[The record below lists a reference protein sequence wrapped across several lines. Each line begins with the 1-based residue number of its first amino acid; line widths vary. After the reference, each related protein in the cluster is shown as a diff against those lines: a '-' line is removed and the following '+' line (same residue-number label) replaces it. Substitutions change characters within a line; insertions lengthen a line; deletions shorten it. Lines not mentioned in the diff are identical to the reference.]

1 MAKQKVRGHRAN
13 KPNDSFGTINS
24 ETMYRGGYRE
34 DVYQE
39 DDDETVEVEAQQEE
53 QPNEKEATS
62 FVEGSQEKDHDYK
75 KRYDDLK
82 RHYDEKVQTFKQR
95 EQEMEQAMQS
105 AAASQNI
112 SLPKSPEEL
121 ERFKQEYP
129 DVFDVVETIATM
141 KAQERSSG
149 LEQELEVIR
158 EREKELKVQSAY
170 RELTN
175 NHPDFNE
182 IKADE
187 KFLAWLD
194 EQPES
199 ISDGIYKNNTDARW
213 ASRVLDL
220 YKADQGISKKKQS
233 RANEAAATAVR
244 SPKAKDIASEA
255 TGDKRIWKVSQI
267 AKMKSHEF
275 EKFENELDLARSEGR
290 IDFNS

>member
-13 KPNDSFGTINS
+13 KPNDSFGTINNDNL
-24 ETMYRGGYRE
+24 YRGKYRE
-34 DVYQE
+34 DVYE
-39 DDDETVEVEAQQEE
+39 DEEDNVEVEAQQEE
-53 QPNEKEATS
+53 QPEEKEATS

-95 EQEMEQAMQS
+95 EKEMEEAMQS

-112 SLPKSPEEL
+112 TLPKSPEEL

-129 DVFDVVETIATM
+129 DVFDVVETIATL
-141 KAQERSSG
+141 KAQERASS
-149 LEQELEVIR
+149 LEQEIEVIR

-199 ISDGIYKNNTDARW
+199 ISNGIYHNNTDARW

-220 YKADQGISKKKQS
+220 YKADQGISTKKRTKS
-233 RANEAAATAVR
+233 NEAAAAVVR
-244 SPKAKDIASEA
+244 SPKAKDISSEA
-255 TGDKRIWKVSQI
+255 TGDKRIWKASQI

-275 EKFENELDLARSEGR
+275 EKFENELDIARSEGR

>member
-13 KPNDSFGTINS
+13 KPNDSFGTVND
-24 ETMYRGGYRE
+24 EGLYRGKYRDE
-34 DVYQE
+34 VYE
-39 DDDETVEVEAQQEE
+39 DDDDNVEVEAQQEE
-53 QPNEKEATS
+53 PEEKEATS
-62 FVEGSQEKDHDYK
+62 FVQGSEERDHDYK

-82 RHYDEKVQTFKQR
+82 RHYDEKVQAFKQR
-95 EQEMEQAMQS
+95 EREMEQAMQS

-112 SLPKSPEEL
+112 TLPKSPEEL

-129 DVFDVVETIATM
+129 DVFDVVETIATL
-141 KAQERSSG
+141 KAQERASG
-149 LEQELEVIR
+149 LEQEIEVIR

-170 RELTN
+170 RELMN

-187 KFLAWLD
+187 AFLAWLD

-220 YKADQGISKKKQS
+220 YKADQGISTKRRTKS
-233 RANEAAATAVR
+233 NEAAAAVIR
-244 SPKAKDIASEA
+244 SPKAKDISSEA
-255 TGDKRIWKVSQI
+255 TGDKKIWKVSQI
-267 AKMKSHEF
+267 ARMKPHEF
-275 EKFENELDLARSEGR
+275 EKLESELDAARSEGR
-290 IDFNS
+290 IDYNA

>member
-13 KPNDSFGTINS
+13 KPNDSFGTVND
-24 ETMYRGGYRE
+24 EGLYRGKYRE
-34 DVYQE
+34 EVYE
-39 DDDETVEVEAQQEE
+39 DEEDNVEVEAQQEE
-53 QPNEKEATS
+53 QPEEKEATS
-62 FVEGSQEKDHDYK
+62 FVQGSEERDHDYK

-95 EQEMEQAMQS
+95 EQEMESAMQS
-105 AAASQNI
+105 AAANQNI

-129 DVFDVVETIATM
+129 DVFEVVETIATM

-158 EREKELKVQSAY
+158 QREKELKVQSAY

-199 ISDGIYKNNTDARW
+199 ISNGIYHNNTDARW

-220 YKADQGISKKKQS
+220 YKADQGISTKKRTKS
-233 RANEAAATAVR
+233 NEAAAAVVR
-244 SPKAKDIASEA
+244 SPKAKDISSEA
-255 TGDKRIWKVSQI
+255 TGDKRIWKASQI

>member
-13 KPNDSFGTINS
+13 KPNDSFGTVND
-24 ETMYRGGYRE
+24 EGLYRGKYRDEVYE
-34 DVYQE
+34 DEE
-39 DDDETVEVEAQQEE
+39 DNVEVEAQQEE
-53 QPNEKEATS
+53 QPEEKEATS

-95 EQEMEQAMQS
+95 EQEMESAMQS

-121 ERFKQEYP
+121 DRFKQEYP
-129 DVFDVVETIATM
+129 DVFEVVETIATM

-149 LEQELEVIR
+149 LEQELEGIR
-158 EREKELKVQSAY
+158 QREKELKVQSAY

-199 ISDGIYKNNTDARW
+199 ISNGIYHNNTDARW

-220 YKADQGISKKKQS
+220 YKADQGISTKKRTKS
-233 RANEAAATAVR
+233 NEAAAAVVR
-244 SPKAKDIASEA
+244 SPKAKDISSEA
-255 TGDKRIWKVSQI
+255 TGDKRIWKASQI

>member
-13 KPNDSFGTINS
+13 KPNDSFGTVND
-24 ETMYRGGYRE
+24 EGLYRGKYRDE
-34 DVYQE
+34 VYE
-39 DDDETVEVEAQQEE
+39 DDDDNVEVEAQQEE
-53 QPNEKEATS
+53 PEEKEATS
-62 FVEGSQEKDHDYK
+62 FVQGSEERDHDYK

-82 RHYDEKVQTFKQR
+82 RHYDEKVQAFKQR
-95 EQEMEQAMQS
+95 EKEMEQAMQS

-112 SLPKSPEEL
+112 TLPKSPEEL

-129 DVFDVVETIATM
+129 DVFDVVETIATL
-141 KAQERSSG
+141 KAQERASG
-149 LEQELEVIR
+149 LEQEIEVIR

-170 RELTN
+170 RELMN

-187 KFLAWLD
+187 AFLAWLD

-220 YKADQGISKKKQS
+220 YKADQGISTKRRTKS
-233 RANEAAATAVR
+233 NEAAAAVVR
-244 SPKAKDIASEA
+244 SPKAKDISSEA
-255 TGDKRIWKVSQI
+255 TGDKKIWKVSQI
-267 AKMKSHEF
+267 ARMKPHEF
-275 EKFENELDLARSEGR
+275 EKLESELDAARSEGR
-290 IDFNS
+290 IDYNA

>member
-13 KPNDSFGTINS
+13 KPNDSFGTVND
-24 ETMYRGGYRE
+24 EGLYRGKYRDE
-34 DVYQE
+34 VYE
-39 DDDETVEVEAQQEE
+39 DDDDNVEVEAQQEE
-53 QPNEKEATS
+53 PEEKEATS
-62 FVEGSQEKDHDYK
+62 FVQGSEERDHDYK

-82 RHYDEKVQTFKQR
+82 RHYDEKVQAFKQR
-95 EQEMEQAMQS
+95 EKEMEQAMQS

-112 SLPKSPEEL
+112 TLPKSPEEL

-129 DVFDVVETIATM
+129 DVFDVVETIATL
-141 KAQERSSG
+141 KAQERASG
-149 LEQELEVIR
+149 LEQEIEVIR

-170 RELTN
+170 RELMN

-187 KFLAWLD
+187 AFLAWLD

-220 YKADQGISKKKQS
+220 YKADQGISTKKRTKS
-233 RANEAAATAVR
+233 NEAAAAVIR
-244 SPKAKDIASEA
+244 SPKAKDISSEA
-255 TGDKRIWKVSQI
+255 TGDKKIWKVSQI
-267 AKMKSHEF
+267 ARMKPYEF
-275 EKFENELDLARSEGR
+275 EKLESELDAARAEGR
-290 IDFNS
+290 IDYNA

>member
-13 KPNDSFGTINS
+13 KPNDSFGTVND
-24 ETMYRGGYRE
+24 EGLYRGKYLDE
-34 DVYQE
+34 VYE
-39 DDDETVEVEAQQEE
+39 DDDDNVEVEAQQEE
-53 QPNEKEATS
+53 QPEEKEATS
-62 FVEGSQEKDHDYK
+62 FVQGSEERDHDYK

-95 EQEMEQAMQS
+95 EKEMEEAMQS

-112 SLPKSPEEL
+112 TLPKSPEEL

-129 DVFDVVETIATM
+129 DVFDVVETIATL
-141 KAQERSSG
+141 KAQERASG
-149 LEQELEVIR
+149 LEQEIEVIR
-158 EREKELKVQSAY
+158 QREKELKVQSAY

-199 ISDGIYKNNTDARW
+199 ISNGIYHNNTDARW

-220 YKADQGISKKKQS
+220 YKADQGISTKKRTKS
-233 RANEAAATAVR
+233 NEAAAAVVR
-244 SPKAKDIASEA
+244 SPKAKDISSEA
-255 TGDKRIWKVSQI
+255 TGDKRIWKASQI

>member
-13 KPNDSFGTINS
+13 KPNDSFGTVND
-24 ETMYRGGYRE
+24 EGLYRGKYRDE
-34 DVYQE
+34 VYE
-39 DDDETVEVEAQQEE
+39 DDDDNVEVETQQEE
-53 QPNEKEATS
+53 PEEKEATS
-62 FVEGSQEKDHDYK
+62 FVQGSEERDHDYK

-82 RHYDEKVQTFKQR
+82 RHYDEKVQAFKQR
-95 EQEMEQAMQS
+95 EKEMEQAMQS

-112 SLPKSPEEL
+112 TLPKSPEEL

-129 DVFDVVETIATM
+129 DVFDVVETIATL
-141 KAQERSSG
+141 KAQERASS
-149 LEQELEVIR
+149 LEQEIEVIR

-170 RELTN
+170 RELMS

-194 EQPES
+194 DQPET

-220 YKADQGISKKKQS
+220 YKADMGISKKKQS
-233 RANEAAATAVR
+233 KSNESAAAAIR
-244 SPKAKDIASEA
+244 SPKAKDIVSEA
-255 TGDKRIWKVSQI
+255 QGDTKIWKVSQI
-267 AKMKSHEF
+267 ARMKPHEF
-275 EKFENELDLARSEGR
+275 EKLESELDAARSEGR
-290 IDFNS
+290 IDYNA

>member
-13 KPNDSFGTINS
+13 KPNDSFGTINNES
-24 ETMYRGGYRE
+24 LYRGKYRE
-34 DVYQE
+34 EVYE
-39 DDDETVEVEAQQEE
+39 DEEDNVEVEAQQEE
-53 QPNEKEATS
+53 QPEEKEATS
-62 FVEGSQEKDHDYK
+62 FVEESQEKDHDYK

-95 EQEMEQAMQS
+95 EQEMESAMQS

-121 ERFKQEYP
+121 EKFKQEYP
-129 DVFDVVETIATM
+129 DVFEVVETIATM

-199 ISDGIYKNNTDARW
+199 ISNGIYHNNTDARW

-220 YKADQGISKKKQS
+220 YKADQGISTKKRTKS
-233 RANEAAATAVR
+233 NEAAAAAIR
-244 SPKAKDIASEA
+244 SPKAKDISSEA
-255 TGDKRIWKVSQI
+255 TGEKRIWKASQI
-267 AKMKSHEF
+267 AKMKAHEF
-275 EKFENELDLARSEGR
+275 EKLESELDAARSEGR

>member
-13 KPNDSFGTINS
+13 KPNDSFGTINNDS
-24 ETMYRGGYRE
+24 LYRGKYRE
-34 DVYQE
+34 DVYE
-39 DDDETVEVEAQQEE
+39 DEEDNVEVEAQQEDQLE
-53 QPNEKEATS
+53 EKEATS

-95 EQEMEQAMQS
+95 EQEMESAMQS

-121 ERFKQEYP
+121 DRFKQEYP
-129 DVFDVVETIATM
+129 DVFEVVETIATM

-199 ISDGIYKNNTDARW
+199 ISNGIYHNNTDARW

-220 YKADQGISKKKQS
+220 YKADQGISTKKRTKS
-233 RANEAAATAVR
+233 NEAAAAVVR
-244 SPKAKDIASEA
+244 SPKAKDISSEA
-255 TGDKRIWKVSQI
+255 TGDKRIWKASQI

>member
-13 KPNDSFGTINS
+13 KPNDSFGTVND
-24 ETMYRGGYRE
+24 EGLYRGKYRDE
-34 DVYQE
+34 VYE
-39 DDDETVEVEAQQEE
+39 DDDDNVEVEAQQEE
-53 QPNEKEATS
+53 PEEKEATS
-62 FVEGSQEKDHDYK
+62 FVQGSEERDHDYK

-82 RHYDEKVQTFKQR
+82 RHYDEKVQAFKQR
-95 EQEMEQAMQS
+95 EKEMEQAMQS

-112 SLPKSPEEL
+112 ILPKSPEEL

-129 DVFDVVETIATM
+129 DVFDVVETIATL
-141 KAQERSSG
+141 KAQERASG
-149 LEQELEVIR
+149 LEQEIEVIR

-170 RELTN
+170 RELMN

-194 EQPES
+194 DQPET

-220 YKADQGISKKKQS
+220 YKADMGISKKKQS
-233 RANEAAATAVR
+233 RSNESAAAAIR
-244 SPKAKDIASEA
+244 SPKAKDIVSEA
-255 TGDKRIWKVSQI
+255 QGDTKIWKVSQI
-267 AKMKSHEF
+267 ARMKPHEF
-275 EKFENELDLARSEGR
+275 EKLESELDAARSEGR
-290 IDFNS
+290 IDYNA

>member
-13 KPNDSFGTINS
+13 KPNDSFGTVND
-24 ETMYRGGYRE
+24 EGLYRGKYRDE
-34 DVYQE
+34 VYE
-39 DDDETVEVEAQQEE
+39 DDDDNVEVEAQQEE
-53 QPNEKEATS
+53 PEEKEATS
-62 FVEGSQEKDHDYK
+62 FVQGSEERDHDYK

-82 RHYDEKVQTFKQR
+82 RHYDEKVQAFKQR
-95 EQEMEQAMQS
+95 EREMEQAMQS

-112 SLPKSPEEL
+112 NLPKSPEEL

-129 DVFDVVETIATM
+129 DVFDVVETIATL
-141 KAQERSSG
+141 KAQERASS
-149 LEQELEVIR
+149 LEQEIEVIR

-170 RELTN
+170 RELMN

-194 EQPES
+194 DQPET

-220 YKADQGISKKKQS
+220 YKADMGISKKKQS
-233 RANEAAATAVR
+233 KPTESAAAAIR
-244 SPKAKDIASEA
+244 SPKAKDIVSEA
-255 TGDKRIWKVSQI
+255 QGDTKIWKVSQI
-267 AKMKSHEF
+267 ARMKPHEF
-275 EKFENELDLARSEGR
+275 EKLESELDAARSEGR

>member
-13 KPNDSFGTINS
+13 KPNDSFGTVND
-24 ETMYRGGYRE
+24 EGLYRGKYRDE
-34 DVYQE
+34 VYE
-39 DDDETVEVEAQQEE
+39 DDDDNVEVETQQEE
-53 QPNEKEATS
+53 PEEKEATS
-62 FVEGSQEKDHDYK
+62 FVQGSEERDHDYK

-82 RHYDEKVQTFKQR
+82 RHYDEKVQAFKQR
-95 EQEMEQAMQS
+95 EKEMEQAMQS

-112 SLPKSPEEL
+112 TLPKSPEEL

-129 DVFDVVETIATM
+129 DVFDVVETIATL
-141 KAQERSSG
+141 KAQERASG
-149 LEQELEVIR
+149 LEQEIEVIR

-170 RELTN
+170 RELMS

-194 EQPES
+194 DQPET

-220 YKADQGISKKKQS
+220 YKADMGISKKKQS
-233 RANEAAATAVR
+233 KSNESAAAAIR
-244 SPKAKDIASEA
+244 SPKAKDIVSEA
-255 TGDKRIWKVSQI
+255 QGDTKIWKVSQI
-267 AKMKSHEF
+267 ARMKPHEF
-275 EKFENELDLARSEGR
+275 EKLESELDAARSEGR
-290 IDFNS
+290 IDYNA

>member
-13 KPNDSFGTINS
+13 KPNDSFGTVND
-24 ETMYRGGYRE
+24 EGLYRGKYRDE
-34 DVYQE
+34 VYE
-39 DDDETVEVEAQQEE
+39 DDDDNVEVEAQQEE
-53 QPNEKEATS
+53 PEEKEATS
-62 FVEGSQEKDHDYK
+62 FVQGSEERDHDYK

-82 RHYDEKVQTFKQR
+82 RHYDEKVQAFKQR
-95 EQEMEQAMQS
+95 EKEMEQAMQS

-112 SLPKSPEEL
+112 TLPKSPEEL

-129 DVFDVVETIATM
+129 DVFDVVETIATL
-141 KAQERSSG
+141 KAQERASS
-149 LEQELEVIR
+149 LEQEIEVIR

-170 RELTN
+170 RELMN

-194 EQPES
+194 DQPET

-220 YKADQGISKKKQS
+220 YKADMGISKKKQS
-233 RANEAAATAVR
+233 KSNESAAAAIR
-244 SPKAKDIASEA
+244 SPKAKDIVSEA
-255 TGDKRIWKVSQI
+255 QGDTKIWKVSQI
-267 AKMKSHEF
+267 ARMKPHEF
-275 EKFENELDLARSEGR
+275 EKLESELDAARSEGR
-290 IDFNS
+290 IDYNA

>member
-13 KPNDSFGTINS
+13 KPNDSFGTVND
-24 ETMYRGGYRE
+24 EGLYRGKYRDE
-34 DVYQE
+34 VY
-39 DDDETVEVEAQQEE
+39 DDEEDNVEVEAQQEE
-53 QPNEKEATS
+53 QPEEKEATS
-62 FVEGSQEKDHDYK
+62 FVQGSEERDHDYK

-82 RHYDEKVQTFKQR
+82 RHYDEKVQAFKQR
-95 EQEMEQAMQS
+95 EKEMEQAMQS

-112 SLPKSPEEL
+112 TLPKSPEEL

-129 DVFDVVETIATM
+129 DVFDVVETIATL
-141 KAQERSSG
+141 KAQERASG
-149 LEQELEVIR
+149 LEQEIEVIR
-158 EREKELKVQSAY
+158 QREKELKVQSAY

-187 KFLAWLD
+187 AFLAWLD

-220 YKADQGISKKKQS
+220 YKADQGISTKRRTKS
-233 RANEAAATAVR
+233 NEAAAAVIR
-244 SPKAKDIASEA
+244 SPKAKDISSEA
-255 TGDKRIWKVSQI
+255 TGDKKIWKVSQI
-267 AKMKSHEF
+267 ARMKPYEF
-275 EKFENELDLARSEGR
+275 EKLESELDAARAEGR
-290 IDFNS
+290 IDYNA

>member
-13 KPNDSFGTINS
+13 KPNDSFGTVND
-24 ETMYRGGYRE
+24 EGLYRGKYRDEVYE
-34 DVYQE
+34 DEE
-39 DDDETVEVEAQQEE
+39 DNVEVEAQQEE
-53 QPNEKEATS
+53 PEEKEATS
-62 FVEGSQEKDHDYK
+62 FVQGSEERDHDYK

-95 EQEMEQAMQS
+95 EQEMEFAMQS
-105 AAASQNI
+105 AAASNNI

-129 DVFDVVETIATM
+129 DVFEVVETIATM

-158 EREKELKVQSAY
+158 QREKELKVQSAY

-199 ISDGIYKNNTDARW
+199 ISNGIYHNNTDARW

-220 YKADQGISKKKQS
+220 YKADQGISTKKRTKS
-233 RANEAAATAVR
+233 NEAAAAVIR
-244 SPKAKDIASEA
+244 SPKAKDISSEA
-255 TGDKRIWKVSQI
+255 TGDKRIWKASQI

-275 EKFENELDLARSEGR
+275 EKFENELDIARSEGR

>member
-13 KPNDSFGTINS
+13 KPNDSFGTVND
-24 ETMYRGGYRE
+24 EGLYRGKYRE
-34 DVYQE
+34 EVYE
-39 DDDETVEVEAQQEE
+39 DEEDNVEVETQQEE
-53 QPNEKEATS
+53 PEEKEATS
-62 FVEGSQEKDHDYK
+62 FVQGSEEKDHDYK

-82 RHYDEKVQTFKQR
+82 RHYDEKVQSFKQR

-112 SLPKSPEEL
+112 TLPKSPEEL

-129 DVFDVVETIATM
+129 DVFDVVETIATL
-141 KAQERSSG
+141 KAQERASG
-149 LEQELEVIR
+149 LEQEIEVIR

-199 ISDGIYKNNTDARW
+199 ISNGIYKNNTDARW

-220 YKADQGISKKKQS
+220 YKADQGISTKKRTKS
-233 RANEAAATAVR
+233 NEAAAAVIR
-244 SPKAKDIASEA
+244 SPKAKDISSEA
-255 TGDKRIWKVSQI
+255 NGDKRIWKVSQI
-267 AKMKSHEF
+267 AKMKPHEF
-275 EKFENELDLARSEGR
+275 EKLESELDAARSEGR

>member
-13 KPNDSFGTINS
+13 KPNDSFGTVND
-24 ETMYRGGYRE
+24 EGLYRGKYRDE
-34 DVYQE
+34 VYE
-39 DDDETVEVEAQQEE
+39 DDDDNVEVEAQQEE
-53 QPNEKEATS
+53 PEEKEATS
-62 FVEGSQEKDHDYK
+62 FVQGSEERDHDYK

-82 RHYDEKVQTFKQR
+82 RHYDEKVQAFKQR
-95 EQEMEQAMQS
+95 EKEMEQAMQS

-112 SLPKSPEEL
+112 TLPKSPEEL

-129 DVFDVVETIATM
+129 DVFDVVETIATL
-141 KAQERSSG
+141 KAQERASG
-149 LEQELEVIR
+149 LEQEIEVIR

-170 RELTN
+170 RELMN

-187 KFLAWLD
+187 AFLAWLD

-220 YKADQGISKKKQS
+220 YKADQGISTKKRTKS
-233 RANEAAATAVR
+233 NEAAAAVIR
-244 SPKAKDIASEA
+244 SPKAKDISSEA
-255 TGDKRIWKVSQI
+255 TGDKKIWKVSQI
-267 AKMKSHEF
+267 ARMKPHEF
-275 EKFENELDLARSEGR
+275 EKLESELDAARAEGR
-290 IDFNS
+290 IDYNA

>member
-13 KPNDSFGTINS
+13 KPNDSFGTVND
-24 ETMYRGGYRE
+24 EGLYRGKYRDE
-34 DVYQE
+34 VY
-39 DDDETVEVEAQQEE
+39 DDEEDNVEVEAQQEE
-53 QPNEKEATS
+53 PEEKEATS
-62 FVEGSQEKDHDYK
+62 FVQGSEERDHDYK

-95 EQEMEQAMQS
+95 EQEMESAMQS

-129 DVFDVVETIATM
+129 DVFEVVETIATM

-158 EREKELKVQSAY
+158 QREKELKVQSAY

-199 ISDGIYKNNTDARW
+199 ISNGIYHNNTDARW

-220 YKADQGISKKKQS
+220 YKADQGISTKKRTKS
-233 RANEAAATAVR
+233 NEAAAAVVR
-244 SPKAKDIASEA
+244 SPKAKDISSEA
-255 TGDKRIWKVSQI
+255 TGDKRIWKASQI

-275 EKFENELDLARSEGR
+275 EKFENELDIARSEGR

>member
-13 KPNDSFGTINS
+13 KPNDSFGTVND
-24 ETMYRGGYRE
+24 EGLYRGKYRDE
-34 DVYQE
+34 VYE
-39 DDDETVEVEAQQEE
+39 DDDDNVEVEAQQEE
-53 QPNEKEATS
+53 PEEKEATS
-62 FVEGSQEKDHDYK
+62 FVQGSEERDHDYK

-82 RHYDEKVQTFKQR
+82 RHYDEKVQAFKQR
-95 EQEMEQAMQS
+95 EKEMEQAMQS

-112 SLPKSPEEL
+112 TLPKSPEEL

-129 DVFDVVETIATM
+129 DVFDVVETIATL
-141 KAQERSSG
+141 KAQERASG
-149 LEQELEVIR
+149 LEQEIEVIR

-170 RELTN
+170 RELMN

-187 KFLAWLD
+187 TFLAWLD

-220 YKADQGISKKKQS
+220 YKADQGISTKKRTKS
-233 RANEAAATAVR
+233 NEAAAAVIR
-244 SPKAKDIASEA
+244 SPKAKDISSEA
-255 TGDKRIWKVSQI
+255 TGDKKIWKVSQI
-267 AKMKSHEF
+267 ARMKPYEF
-275 EKFENELDLARSEGR
+275 EKLESELDAARAEGR
-290 IDFNS
+290 IDYNA

>member
-13 KPNDSFGTINS
+13 KPNDSFGTVND
-24 ETMYRGGYRE
+24 EGLYRGKYRDE
-34 DVYQE
+34 VYE
-39 DDDETVEVEAQQEE
+39 DDDDNVEVEAQQEE
-53 QPNEKEATS
+53 PEEKEATS
-62 FVEGSQEKDHDYK
+62 FVQGSEERDHDYK

-82 RHYDEKVQTFKQR
+82 RHYDEKVQAFKQR
-95 EQEMEQAMQS
+95 EKEMEQAMQS

-112 SLPKSPEEL
+112 TLPKSPEEL

-129 DVFDVVETIATM
+129 DVFDVVETIATL
-141 KAQERSSG
+141 KAQERASG
-149 LEQELEVIR
+149 LEQEIEVIR

-170 RELTN
+170 RELMS

-194 EQPES
+194 DQPET

-220 YKADQGISKKKQS
+220 YKADMGISKKKQS
-233 RANEAAATAVR
+233 KSNESAAAAIR
-244 SPKAKDIASEA
+244 SPKAKDIVSEA
-255 TGDKRIWKVSQI
+255 QGDTKIWKVSQI
-267 AKMKSHEF
+267 ARMKPHEF
-275 EKFENELDLARSEGR
+275 EKLESELDAARSEGR

>member
-13 KPNDSFGTINS
+13 KPNDSFGTINNES
-24 ETMYRGGYRE
+24 LYRGKYRE
-34 DVYQE
+34 EVYE
-39 DDDETVEVEAQQEE
+39 DEEDNVEVEAQQEE
-53 QPNEKEATS
+53 QPEEKKATS
-62 FVEGSQEKDHDYK
+62 FVEESQEKDHDYK

-95 EQEMEQAMQS
+95 EQEMESAMQS

-121 ERFKQEYP
+121 EKFKQEYP
-129 DVFDVVETIATM
+129 DVFEVVETIATM

-199 ISDGIYKNNTDARW
+199 ISNGIYHNNTDARW

-220 YKADQGISKKKQS
+220 YKADQGISTKKRTKS
-233 RANEAAATAVR
+233 NEAAAAVIR
-244 SPKAKDIASEA
+244 SPKAKDISSEA
-255 TGDKRIWKVSQI
+255 TGEKRIWKASQI
-267 AKMKSHEF
+267 AKMKAHEF
-275 EKFENELDLARSEGR
+275 EKLESELDTARSEGR

>member
-13 KPNDSFGTINS
+13 KPNDSFGTVND
-24 ETMYRGGYRE
+24 EGLYRGKYRDEVYE
-34 DVYQE
+34 DEE
-39 DDDETVEVEAQQEE
+39 DNVEVEAQQEE
-53 QPNEKEATS
+53 PEEKEATS
-62 FVEGSQEKDHDYK
+62 FVQGSEERDHDYK

-95 EQEMEQAMQS
+95 EQEMEFAMQS
-105 AAASQNI
+105 AAASNNI

-129 DVFDVVETIATM
+129 DVFEVVETIATM

-158 EREKELKVQSAY
+158 QREKELKVQSAY

-199 ISDGIYKNNTDARW
+199 ISNGIYHNNTDARW

-220 YKADQGISKKKQS
+220 YKADQGISTKKRTKS
-233 RANEAAATAVR
+233 NEAAAAVIR
-244 SPKAKDIASEA
+244 SPKAKDISSEA
-255 TGDKRIWKVSQI
+255 TGDKRIWKASQI

-275 EKFENELDLARSEGR
+275 ERFENELDIARSEGR

>member
-13 KPNDSFGTINS
+13 KPNDSFGTVND
-24 ETMYRGGYRE
+24 EGLYRGKYRDE
-34 DVYQE
+34 VYE
-39 DDDETVEVEAQQEE
+39 DDDDNVEVEAQQEE
-53 QPNEKEATS
+53 PEEKEATS
-62 FVEGSQEKDHDYK
+62 FVQGSEERDHDYK

-82 RHYDEKVQTFKQR
+82 RHYDEKVQAFKQR
-95 EQEMEQAMQS
+95 EKEMEQAMQS

-112 SLPKSPEEL
+112 ILPKSPEEL

-129 DVFDVVETIATM
+129 DVFDVVETIATL
-141 KAQERSSG
+141 KAQERASG
-149 LEQELEVIR
+149 LEQEIEVIR

-170 RELTN
+170 RELMN

-194 EQPES
+194 DQPET

-220 YKADQGISKKKQS
+220 YKADMGISKKKQS
-233 RANEAAATAVR
+233 KSNESAAAAIR
-244 SPKAKDIASEA
+244 SPKAKDIVSEA
-255 TGDKRIWKVSQI
+255 QGDTKIWKVSQI
-267 AKMKSHEF
+267 ARMKPHEF
-275 EKFENELDLARSEGR
+275 EKLESELDAARSEGR
-290 IDFNS
+290 IDYNA